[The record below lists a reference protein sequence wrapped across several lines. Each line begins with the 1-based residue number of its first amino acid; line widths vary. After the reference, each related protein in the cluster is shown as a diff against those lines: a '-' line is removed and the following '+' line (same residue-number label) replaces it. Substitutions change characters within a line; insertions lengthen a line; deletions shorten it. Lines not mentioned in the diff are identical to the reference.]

1 VATAE
6 PAPDAIAPMPTLRPP
21 DLLRERL
28 QRIDPDQLTPRAALE
43 MLYELRSLA
52 EQPDPEPR

>member
-1 VATAE
+1 
-6 PAPDAIAPMPTLRPP
+6 MPTLRPP